1 MTFLKYFMEFLAFCY
16 CRVLPDDDE
25 LTRYN
30 TDDTILPPDFI
41 PVNEAQHQN
50 PFAPIYLPFSSTSY
64 ITSIT

>member
-1 MTFLKYFMEFLAFCY
+1 MTFLKYFMEFLDFCY

-25 LTRYN
+25 LTRAN

-50 PFAPIYLPFSSTSY
+50 PFDTSCSFTTLPPLASF
-64 ITSIT
+64 